1 MNTINKKL
9 LIFLM
14 TIMFCQFQLINL
26 KAADDTTIIDDEE
39 LPAIDPFSSGSS
51 VTNQVT
57 ETDSQMTSNNGLL
70 NNMRLVGMII
80 GENNRP
86 QDLELNICKAKQ
98 LTNMRSAGADELDQL
113 QSPIEMTLERA
124 LEYIGPG
131 EMLEVTPESIR
142 LRKVD
147 SKKNLKK

>member
-39 LPAIDPFSSGSS
+39 LTTIDPFSSGSS

-70 NNMRLVGMII
+70 NNMRLVGIII
-80 GENNRP
+80 GENKKIAIFSAPDGGAFKYEENEFITETTILL
-86 QDLELNICKAKQ
+86 DIFNDAVIVIDGENNEFEVYMNNIIKP
-98 LTNMRSAGADELDQL
+98 SEG
-113 QSPIEMTLERA
+113 
-124 LEYIGPG
+124 
-131 EMLEVTPESIR
+131 
-142 LRKVD
+142 
-147 SKKNLKK
+147 

>member
-26 KAADDTTIIDDEE
+26 KADDTTIIDDEE

-57 ETDSQMTSNNGLL
+57 ETDSQMTSNNDLL
-70 NNMRLVGMII
+70 NNMRLVGIII
-80 GENNRP
+80 GENKNIAIFSAP
-86 QDLELNICKAKQ
+86 DGGAFKYEENEDITETTKLLEIFNDVVIVQDGENNIF
-98 LTNMRSAGADELDQL
+98 
-113 QSPIEMTLERA
+113 
-124 LEYIGPG
+124 
-131 EMLEVTPESIR
+131 EVDMNNIIKPSEG
-142 LRKVD
+142 
-147 SKKNLKK
+147 

>member
-1 MNTINKKL
+1 MNIINKKL

-70 NNMRLVGMII
+70 NNMRLVGIII
-80 GENNRP
+80 GENKKIAVFAAPDGRAIKYEENEAITDTTILLDIFNDVVIV
-86 QDLELNICKAKQ
+86 QDEENNKFEVYMNNIIKP
-98 LTNMRSAGADELDQL
+98 SEG
-113 QSPIEMTLERA
+113 
-124 LEYIGPG
+124 
-131 EMLEVTPESIR
+131 
-142 LRKVD
+142 
-147 SKKNLKK
+147 

>member
-26 KAADDTTIIDDEE
+26 KAEDTKIIDDEE
-39 LPAIDPFSSGSS
+39 LTTIDSFSSGSS

-70 NNMRLVGMII
+70 NNMRLVGIII
-80 GENNRP
+80 GENKKIAVFAAPDGRAIKYEENEAIT
-86 QDLELNICKAKQ
+86 DTTNI
-98 LTNMRSAGADELDQL
+98 
-113 QSPIEMTLERA
+113 
-124 LEYIGPG
+124 
-131 EMLEVTPESIR
+131 IR
-142 LRKVD
+142 YF
-147 SKKNLKK
+147 

>member
-26 KAADDTTIIDDEE
+26 KAAEDTTNIDDVE
-39 LPAIDPFSSGSS
+39 LPAIDPFTSGSS

-80 GENNRP
+80 GENKKIAVFAAPDGRTFKYEENEAITDTTLLLEIFNDVVIV
-86 QDLELNICKAKQ
+86 QDEENNKFEVYMNNIIKP
-98 LTNMRSAGADELDQL
+98 SEG
-113 QSPIEMTLERA
+113 
-124 LEYIGPG
+124 
-131 EMLEVTPESIR
+131 
-142 LRKVD
+142 
-147 SKKNLKK
+147 

>member
-57 ETDSQMTSNNGLL
+57 ETDSQMTSNNDLL
-70 NNMRLVGMII
+70 NNMRLVGIII
-80 GENNRP
+80 GENKKIAIFSAPDGGAFKYEENEAITETTTLLEIYNDFVIV
-86 QDLELNICKAKQ
+86 QDGENNIF
-98 LTNMRSAGADELDQL
+98 
-113 QSPIEMTLERA
+113 
-124 LEYIGPG
+124 
-131 EMLEVTPESIR
+131 EVYMNNIIKPSEG
-142 LRKVD
+142 
-147 SKKNLKK
+147 